1 MAMKVYKVGKVV
13 QIDQTAQPLLSIDER
28 EAIYKIEGGNV
39 TIFNNRDKTIDRTD
53 ILANVQD
60 FAGTPIGDIQ
70 DIVKYFGSGIINRG
84 STTTLPT
91 LGGPSGGE
99 VNTASNVGAGDGVFK
114 AKVGVDLEFKS
125 LIGGAGVTIT
135 PGVDEITFAASGATV
150 ETFYLERIETIDNN
164 SAVDIEYF
172 TEVQGGTEIVNVISA
187 VGGTYLFNINWI
199 CLNTSQGGSIV
210 VTPQIDSVDVFSQ
223 AYEQEPKDSD
233 NIFYGS
239 ISKRVTLAAG
249 NNTIQLQM
257 RNEGPGTARIFEANC
272 TITKT

>member
-1 MAMKVYKVGKVV
+1 MAMKVYLVGKVV
-13 QIDQTAQPLLSIDER
+13 TIDQTAQPLLAIDRNLSIYR
-28 EAIYKIEGGNV
+28 IENDSI
-39 TIFNNRDKTIDRTD
+39 TIFNNQNRTIFRTD
-53 ILANVQD
+53 TIANVQD
-60 FAGTPIGDIQ
+60 AGGTPIGNLQ
-70 DIVKYFGSGIINRG
+70 DVVKYLSKIVVRG
-84 STTTLPT
+84 TSISVPVAT
-91 LGGPSGGE
+91 GGGGE

-114 AKVGVDLEFKS
+114 AKVGVDLQFKS

-135 PGVDEITFAASGATV
+135 PGVDEITLSASGTTV
-150 ETFYLERIETIDNN
+150 ETFYLERTETIDNN

-187 VGGTYLFNINWI
+187 VGGTYLLNINWI

>member
-1 MAMKVYKVGKVV
+1 MAMKVYLVGKVV
-13 QIDQTAQPLLSIDER
+13 TIDQTAQPLLAIDRNLSIYR
-28 EAIYKIEGGNV
+28 IENDSI
-39 TIFNNRDKTIDRTD
+39 TIFNNQNRTIFRTD
-53 ILANVQD
+53 TIANVQD
-60 FAGTPIGDIQ
+60 AGGTPIGNLQ
-70 DIVKYFGSGIINRG
+70 DVVKYLSKIVVRG
-84 STTTLPT
+84 TSVSVPVAT
-91 LGGPSGGE
+91 GGGGE

-125 LIGGAGVTIT
+125 LIAGTNISFTTGADDITIDASGGA
-135 PGVDEITFAASGATV
+135 SV
-150 ETFYLERIETIDNN
+150 ETFYLERTETIDNN

-187 VGGTYLFNINWI
+187 VGGTYLLNINWI

-239 ISKRVTLAAG
+239 ISKRVTLTAG

>member
-1 MAMKVYKVGKVV
+1 MSMKIYLVGKVV
-13 QIDQTAQPLLSIDER
+13 TIDQTAQPLLAIDRNLSIYR
-28 EAIYKIEGGNV
+28 IENDSI
-39 TIFNNRDKTIDRTD
+39 TIFNNQNRTIFRTD
-53 ILANVQD
+53 TIANVQN
-60 FAGTPIGDIQ
+60 FAGTPIGNLQ
-70 DIVKYFGSGIINRG
+70 DVVLYLSKIVVRG
-84 STTTLPT
+84 SSVTEAV
-91 LGGPSGGE
+91 SGGGGGGE
-99 VNTASNVGAGDGVFK
+99 ANTGSNVGAGDGVFK
-114 AKVGVDLEFKS
+114 AKVGVDLQFKS

-135 PGVDEITFAASGATV
+135 PGVDEITLSASGAAV
-150 ETFYLERIETIDNN
+150 ETFYLERTETIDN
-164 SAVDIEYF
+164 STAVDIEYF
-172 TEVQGGTEIVNVISA
+172 TEVQGGTEIVNIISA
-187 VGGTYLFNINWI
+187 VGGTYLLNVNWI

-210 VTPQIDSVDVFSQ
+210 VTPQIDSVDIFSQ

>member
-1 MAMKVYKVGKVV
+1 MSMKVYLVGKVV
-13 QIDQTAQPLLSIDER
+13 TIDQTAQPLLAIDRNLSIYR
-28 EAIYKIEGGNV
+28 IENDSI
-39 TIFNNRDKTIDRTD
+39 TIFNNQNKTIFRTD
-53 ILANVQD
+53 TIANVQNL
-60 FAGTPIGDIQ
+60 AGTPIGNLQ
-70 DIVKYFGSGIINRG
+70 DVVLYLSKIVVRG
-84 STTTLPT
+84 SSVTEAVS
-91 LGGPSGGE
+91 GGGGGGE

-125 LIGGAGVTIT
+125 LIAGTNISFTTGADDITIDASGGA
-135 PGVDEITFAASGATV
+135 SV
-150 ETFYLERIETIDNN
+150 ETFYLERTETIDNN

-187 VGGTYLFNINWI
+187 VGGTYLLNINWI

>member
-1 MAMKVYKVGKVV
+1 MSMKIYLVGKVV
-13 QIDQTAQPLLSIDER
+13 TIDQTAQPLLAIDRNLSIYR
-28 EAIYKIEGGNV
+28 IENDSI
-39 TIFNNRDKTIDRTD
+39 TIFNNQNRTIFRTD
-53 ILANVQD
+53 TIANVQN
-60 FAGTPIGDIQ
+60 FAGTPIGNLQ
-70 DIVKYFGSGIINRG
+70 DVVLYLSKIVVRGTSVTEAVSG
-84 STTTLPT
+84 
-91 LGGPSGGE
+91 GGGGGE
-99 VNTASNVGAGDGVFK
+99 VNTASNVGAGEGVFK
-114 AKVGVDLEFKS
+114 GKVGVDLEFKS

-135 PGVDEITFAASGATV
+135 PGVDEITLSASGAAV
-150 ETFYLERIETIDNN
+150 ETFYLERTETIDN
-164 SAVDIEYF
+164 STAVDIEYF
-172 TEVQGGTEIVNVISA
+172 TEVQGGTEIVNIISA
-187 VGGTYLFNINWI
+187 VGGTYLLNVNWI

-210 VTPQIDSVDVFSQ
+210 VTPQIDSVDIFSQ